1 MGGRATGR
9 VIESPLPLV
18 LPTRN
23 WFAPGLGVG
32 VVLITLVFLY
42 ILFFLLLLNI
52 VSMPEMG
59 S

>member
-9 VIESPLPLV
+9 VIESLLPLV

-52 VSMPEMG
+52 VSMPEVG

>member
-1 MGGRATGR
+1 MGGIATGG
-9 VIESPLPLV
+9 VIESALLLV
-18 LPTRN
+18 LPTRK

-42 ILFFLLLLNI
+42 ILFFLLLLDI

>member
-1 MGGRATGR
+1 MGGKAIGGA
-9 VIESPLPLV
+9 IESPLSLA
-18 LPTRN
+18 LPTRE